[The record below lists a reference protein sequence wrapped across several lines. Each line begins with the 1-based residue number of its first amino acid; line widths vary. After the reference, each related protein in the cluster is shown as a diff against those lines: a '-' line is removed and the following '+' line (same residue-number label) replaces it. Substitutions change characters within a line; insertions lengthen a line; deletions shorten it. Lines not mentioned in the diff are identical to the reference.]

1 MDVMKPFRGWRALR
15 IWALADL
22 IGNMGLILT
31 GALVRLTKSGLGCP
45 TWPMC
50 TKDSLVPNTFGLH
63 AIIEFGNRT
72 LTGLLVVLAIG
83 TFLAAVSVREN
94 GQPRHDIRRIAFW
107 SALGVPAQAIIGGIT
122 VLTQL
127 NPYVVASHL
136 LVSVAMVVAL
146 TQLVRRSRHS
156 EPRIVTAGA
165 RRAVNATF
173 WLVMLA
179 VVLGTLVTG
188 SAPHGGDA
196 GAARNGFDV
205 ETMAKIHAWTVWA
218 VIIAVVTTVWLTRS
232 KESLWVLLGVLGQ
245 GLVGYLQYFAGIP
258 AWIVGLHMIGVAVLT
273 VLTANLWFSHVVT
286 SSRRPRTATGAD
298 AVRPSPEGR
307 APVR

>member
-1 MDVMKPFRGWRALR
+1 MDVMRLFRGWPALR
-15 IWALADL
+15 AWAVADL
-22 IGNMGLILT
+22 IANMGLILT

-50 TKDSLVPNTFGLH
+50 TKGSLVPDTFGLH

-72 LTGLLVVLAIG
+72 LTGLLAVLAVG
-83 TFLAAVSVREN
+83 TFIAAMSVREN
-94 GQPRHDIRRIAFW
+94 GRPRRDIRRIAFW
-107 SALGVPAQAIIGGIT
+107 AALGVPAQAIIGGIT

-136 LVSVAMVVAL
+136 LVSVTMVVAL
-146 TQLVRRSRHS
+146 TRLVRLSRHS
-156 EPRIVTAGA
+156 EPRIVTPKA
-165 RRAVNATF
+165 RLAVNATF

-196 GAARNGFDV
+196 GVARNGFDV

-218 VIIAVVTTVWLTRS
+218 VVIAVAATVWLTRS
-232 KESLWVLLGVLGQ
+232 KESVWVLLGVLFQ

-258 AWIVGLHMIGVAVLT
+258 AWIVGLHMIGVAVIT
-273 VLTANLWFSHVVT
+273 VLAANLWFSHVRADSPGAVAPRHRT
-286 SSRRPRTATGAD
+286 EPTVVPSS
-298 AVRPSPEGR
+298 
-307 APVR
+307 